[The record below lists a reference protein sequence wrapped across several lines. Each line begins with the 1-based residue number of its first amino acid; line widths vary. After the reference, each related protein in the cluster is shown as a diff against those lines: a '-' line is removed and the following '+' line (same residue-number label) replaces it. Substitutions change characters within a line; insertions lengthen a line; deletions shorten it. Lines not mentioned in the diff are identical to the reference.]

1 MIEKINLRA
10 PVLIDGEK
18 VRELTYDTDL
28 VTSDQF
34 IQAEILAANAATR
47 LRMVSTKV
55 VELDAGFHYYL
66 GVMAILAVNP
76 EYAVQDVE
84 RIKGPD
90 VLKVMKVGRNFM
102 TADVEGEDGEDSA
115 STEDWEDEQPD
126 EEPEGEDGYPKEL
139 E

>member
-1 MIEKINLRA
+1 MVETIELRA
-10 PVLIDGEK
+10 PVLIDDVK
-18 VRELTYDTDL
+18 VRELKYDTEM

-34 IQAEILAANAATR
+34 IEAEILAANVATR
-47 LRMVSTKV
+47 LRKVSTKV

-76 EYAVQDVE
+76 DYSIEDIE

-102 TADVEGEDGEDSA
+102 TADVEEDEDEDSA
-115 STEDWEDEQPD
+115 STEEIEEDD
-126 EEPEGEDGYPKEL
+126 LEEEESYLPTL